1 MSTGLPLPLSIA
13 DLPVGATFT
22 HKGVEYRKVFNK
34 GVVDAAI
41 IMAARH
47 PDHEGVFPLGGQ
59 LGAPPSLSICAEC
72 PASGSNNHR
81 RMCSDVYT
89 TVPCHTPDQRG
100 SMLILTV
107 DTAYEMALA
116 GCVSW

>member
-1 MSTGLPLPLSIA
+1 LHIA

-34 GVVDAAI
+34 GIIDSAM

-47 PDHEGVFPLGGQ
+47 PDHPDVGTVGGQ
-59 LGAPPSLSICAEC
+59 LGAPAVLSVCTEC
-72 PASGSNNHR
+72 PASGRNNPHGAP
-81 RMCSDVYT
+81 CT
-89 TVPCHTPDQRG
+89 TTYGNHQVPCLVNKVPGRT
-100 SMLILTV
+100 LILTI
-107 DTAYEMALA
+107 DTAYEMAIA